1 MIDLLIYGIRGEY
14 LAAISSLLYAVTL
27 ISIRVGMAEGTS
39 FTALLT
45 VNSIVS
51 VGALTTAAIRGSLFS
66 TAFTPLLW
74 FALIGFLAQGIGTMT
89 HYIGIERMGVSR
101 ATSVQSITPLWGV
114 LFAVIVIGERPGV
127 SVIAGTVAIVAGV
140 GLLASPEERDSKAGW
155 IQGAVIFPL
164 VSSVVY
170 AFVPILAKFAFVYQQ
185 TPVLGLG
192 VAFGAASI
200 TMFLG
205 RRKIPGGV
213 VIQASPK
220 SLGFFALAGVTNMVG
235 AILFW
240 SALVGGKVST
250 ILPVS
255 RLYPLWV
262 LILSAVFLGRAED
275 ISIRAVLSGVMVVF
289 GGVLITIYQ

>member
-1 MIDLLIYGIRGEY
+1 
-14 LAAISSLLYAVTL
+14 
-27 ISIRVGMAEGTS
+27 
-39 FTALLT
+39 
-45 VNSIVS
+45 
-51 VGALTTAAIRGSLFS
+51 
-66 TAFTPLLW
+66 
-74 FALIGFLAQGIGTMT
+74 
-89 HYIGIERMGVSR
+89 
-101 ATSVQSITPLWGV
+101 
-114 LFAVIVIGERPGV
+114 
-127 SVIAGTVAIVAGV
+127 
-140 GLLASPEERDSKAGW
+140 
-155 IQGAVIFPL
+155 
-164 VSSVVY
+164 
-170 AFVPILAKFAFVYQQ
+170 
-185 TPVLGLG
+185 
-192 VAFGAASI
+192 
-200 TMFLG
+200 MFLG

-289 GGVLITIYQ
+289 GGVLITIY

>member
-14 LAAISSLLYAVTL
+14 LATISSLLYAITL
-27 ISIRVGMAEGTS
+27 ISIRAGMAGGTP

-66 TAFTPLLW
+66 TAFVPLLW
-74 FALIGFLAQGIGTMT
+74 FALIGFLAQGIGTLT

-114 LFAVIVIGERPGV
+114 LFAFIVLGERPGV

-140 GLLASPEERDSKAGW
+140 VLLAAPEEEGSKSGW
-155 IQGAVIFPL
+155 MQGAVLFPL
-164 VSSVVY
+164 VSSVTY

-205 RRKIPGGV
+205 RKKIPGGA
-213 VIQASPK
+213 VIQATPRG
-220 SLGFFALAGVTNMVG
+220 LRFFALAGVMNLLG
-235 AILFW
+235 AIVFW
-240 SALVGGKVST
+240 SALVGGDVS
-250 ILPVS
+250 IVLPIS

-262 LILSAVFLGRAED
+262 LILGAAFLGRAEN
-275 ISIRAVLSGVMVVF
+275 ISIRVVLAGVMVVF
-289 GGVLITIYQ
+289 GGVLITAYQ